1 MLTTSMDIPGS
12 GDRPGP
18 MTPYGRFKSAD
29 PLAQLSQVPWD
40 RLDRFQLSKV
50 CKRLGIKH
58 KAGEKKDVL
67 VSVLN
72 QRVEMGMLPVESI
85 MEHTREVLVA
95 EYRLKQQAAEH
106 QEQGHEFIGGDETD
120 EPKVREVVKEVIKTA
135 EGVNLTEILELA
147 TANVDRLIEIAAAKG
162 IKATK
167 TMGRKAI
174 VAEIQKAMG
183 L

>member
-1 MLTTSMDIPGS
+1 MLTTTQQIPGS
-12 GDRPGP
+12 GEAGP
-18 MTPYGRFKSAD
+18 MTPYGRMKHAD

-67 VSVLN
+67 LSVLN
-72 QRVEMGMLPVESI
+72 QRVEMGMVQPETILD
-85 MEHTREVLVA
+85 HTRNVLVE
-95 EYRLKQQAAEH
+95 EYRLRQQHADH
-106 QEQGHEFIGGDETD
+106 REQSAEFIGDED
-120 EPKVREVVKEVIKTA
+120 APEKPREVIKEVIKTA
-135 EGVNLTEILELA
+135 EGVNVTEILELA
-147 TANVDRLIEIAAAKG
+147 TANVDRLIEIAASKG
-162 IKATK
+162 IKVK
-167 TMGRKAI
+167 KPDGRVKI